1 MRKFFRWALWSAV
14 MGLGGWVVLK
24 LLRTTAQNTEAVS
37 LPSARAAVENVVKD
51 VTDASSSS
59 KSPPEP
65 SEKGRVN
72 LNEASQ
78 DELADLRGVGPVLAG
93 RIVAARPFKSVAEL
107 TKVSGIGKAKLNEL
121 KGTVTL

>member
-59 KSPPEP
+59 RLAPTPN
-65 SEKGRVN
+65 KGRVN
-72 LNEASQ
+72 LNKASQ

-93 RIVAARPFKSVAEL
+93 RIVAARPFKSVADL